1 MTPDSHGVRGGAG
14 MRIVVLD
21 DYQSVAS
28 GYAEWDTLGAEVEF
42 VSRPIRDTEDLMRV
56 VSGAEVVVAMR
67 ERTLFS
73 AARLSQ
79 LRDLKLLVTT
89 GRVNASID
97 LDAARAQGIVVCGTE
112 STTSATPELTWGLI
126 LSVLR
131 SIPTEDAAVRSGGW
145 QSTVGGDLLGH
156 RLGVIGLGRLGAQVA
171 RVGAAFGM
179 DVVAWSQNLD
189 EARAAEVGV
198 EAVSKQE
205 LFATSDVLTVH
216 YKLSERS
223 RGLVAAEEL
232 SLMKPTSI
240 LVNTSRA
247 GLVDTEA
254 LVAVLEAG
262 RIRGAGIDVYDT
274 EPLPSDHALRSAPR
288 TVLTP
293 HLGYVTDETYRIF
306 FTQAVEAIAA
316 WMAGE
321 PIRQLS

>member
-1 MTPDSHGVRGGAG
+1 